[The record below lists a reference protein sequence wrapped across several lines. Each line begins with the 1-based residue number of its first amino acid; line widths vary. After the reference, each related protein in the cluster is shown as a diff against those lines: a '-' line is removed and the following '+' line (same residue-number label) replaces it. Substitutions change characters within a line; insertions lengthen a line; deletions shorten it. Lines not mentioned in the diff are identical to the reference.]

1 MSIEIKKPNH
11 LKELL
16 HRIHSKLE
24 DLLFNIIL
32 RIPERFIPSFLMAY
46 LESYT
51 TKRLN
56 QLKQDTTKLKWKEA
70 TLQKAVEEISN
81 QQQT

>member
-1 MSIEIKKPNH
+1 MNIEIKKPNQ

-16 HRIHSKLE
+16 KNLHSKLE
-24 DLLFNIIL
+24 NILFNIIL

-56 QLKQDTTKLKWKEA
+56 QLKQDTTKLKWKEV

-81 QQQT
+81 QQQN

>member
-1 MSIEIKKPNH
+1 MNIEIKKTNH

-32 RIPERFIPSFLMAY
+32 RIPERFLPSFLMSF

-51 TKRLN
+51 NKRLN
-56 QLKQDTTKLKWKEA
+56 QLKQESVKLKWKESS
-70 TLQKAVEEISN
+70 LEKAVEEISN
-81 QQQT
+81 QQ

>member
-1 MSIEIKKPNH
+1 MNIEIKKNNRF
-11 LKELL
+11 KELL

-24 DLLFNIIL
+24 DILFNIIL

-51 TKRLN
+51 NKRLN
-56 QLKQDTTKLKWKEA
+56 QLKQDTTKLKWKEV

-81 QQQT
+81 QQQN

>member
-1 MSIEIKKPNH
+1 MNIEIKKTNH

-16 HRIHSKLE
+16 KNLNSKLE
-24 DLLFNIIL
+24 DILFNIIL
-32 RIPERFIPSFLMAY
+32 RIPERFIPSFLMSF

-56 QLKQDTTKLKWKEA
+56 QLKQESVKLKWKEV

-81 QQQT
+81 QQQN